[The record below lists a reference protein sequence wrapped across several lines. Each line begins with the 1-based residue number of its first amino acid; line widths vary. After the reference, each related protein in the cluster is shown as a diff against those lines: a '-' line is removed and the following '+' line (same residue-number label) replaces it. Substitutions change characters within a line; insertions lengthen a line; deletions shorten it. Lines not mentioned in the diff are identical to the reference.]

1 LIASA
6 SIGWGDLPP
15 SLRGGGYID
24 EVIQAIMSLA
34 FSHVLYDK
42 DALAAS
48 NV

>member
-1 LIASA
+1 VTSHRLYAE
-6 SIGWGDLPP
+6 
-15 SLRGGGYID
+15 RGHID
-24 EVIQAIMSLA
+24 EVFQAIMSLA

>member
-15 SLRGGGYID
+15 SLRGGYID